1 MGVGFRSARWL
12 GLMLLAACG
21 EGGVED
27 TDGAARAQARA
38 DGLVALS
45 AADSAATVQRAEPLA
60 TALAQG
66 LAQRLQARLASDGA
80 AGAVDFCSIAAL
92 PLTDSLAA
100 EIAAGATMKRTS
112 TRLRNPANAPDA
124 LEARAL
130 AWFDSVQAA
139 TGELP
144 PHHVQATDD
153 EVRYYRPLV
162 IAPFCTQCHG
172 PLEEIDPAARAILA
186 ERYPEDRAVG
196 YRAGDLRGVLRV
208 SMPRSA
214 R

>member
-1 MGVGFRSARWL
+1 MEGTGSGGRAEAASAD
-12 GLMLLAACG
+12 A
-21 EGGVED
+21 V
-27 TDGAARAQARA
+27 
-38 DGLVALS
+38 VALS

-60 TALAQG
+60 SALAQG

-80 AGAVDFCSIAAL
+80 AGAVDFCSIAAMA
-92 PLTDSLAA
+92 LTDSLAA
-100 EIAAGATMKRTS
+100 EIDDAATMKRTS
-112 TRLRNPANAPDA
+112 TRIRNPANAPDA

-130 AWFDSVQAA
+130 AWFDSVRAA

-144 PHHVQATDD
+144 SHHVQATDD

-162 IAPFCTQCHG
+162 TAPFCTQCHG
-172 PLEEIDPAARAILA
+172 PLEELDPAVRAILA
-186 ERYPEDRAVG
+186 ERYPADRAVG

-208 SMPRSA
+208 SMPHTA